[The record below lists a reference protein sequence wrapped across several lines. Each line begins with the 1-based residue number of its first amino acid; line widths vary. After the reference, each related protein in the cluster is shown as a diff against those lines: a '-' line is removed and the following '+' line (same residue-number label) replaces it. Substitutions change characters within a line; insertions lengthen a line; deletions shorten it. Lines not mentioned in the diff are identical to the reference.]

1 VIPPRLYLIAA
12 GEVTAPKPLVSVVAD
27 TLRAFGALG
36 LPPTMLAVQLREKSL
51 GTRDLLALA
60 RDLRDLTGVAG
71 VPFFINDRLDVALAV
86 GADGVH
92 LAGSSLGLAD
102 AAKVAAT
109 RTPGLALALST
120 HHPDEL
126 AEAARLRAIGV
137 APTLAFAVFGPVHET
152 PSKRAFGPPQ
162 GLARLG
168 AAVAAAGDLPVLAL
182 GGFDA
187 DGTKREAAL
196 ATGAAGIS
204 CMRAVL
210 GSETPD
216 KSLAALLG
224 V

>member
-1 VIPPRLYLIAA
+1 MIPPRLYLIAA
-12 GEVTAPKPLVSVVAD
+12 RDVTAPKPLVRVVAD
-27 TLRAFGALG
+27 TLRAFGALR
-36 LPPTMLAVQLREKSL
+36 LPPTTLALQLREKSL
-51 GTRDLLALA
+51 GTRDLMALA

-71 VPFFINDRLDVALAV
+71 VPFLINDRMDVALAV

-92 LAGSSLGLAD
+92 LAGTSLALAD

-120 HHPDEL
+120 HHPEEL
-126 AEAARLRAIGV
+126 AEAARLRAAV

-182 GGFDA
+182 GGFDG
-187 DGTKREAAL
+187 DRTKREAAL

-210 GSETPD
+210 GSETPE
-216 KSLAALLG
+216 KILAALLG